1 MTRALEER
9 GFRLSYREAVE
20 AVARDDRRSF
30 RLPAAADELSM
41 RGYLTACETLYV
53 EALRML
59 RGREETARPERV
71 LDAGGSFGAFA
82 GALRSLGVVAVED
95 PAAGDPVDLV
105 VGLALHGLSDS
116 AETIVGRGK
125 RLLKPGGRFVLVVPC
140 RHYWPQRLADLR
152 GRRPPMPD
160 EGVLEVG
167 VPSYGRTQI
176 QALLRRSGLRPD
188 LVRTCDYSP
197 AALGGPM
204 LQIVAG
210 VVTRVAPWHRE
221 AWIVLASRA
230 EGV

>member
-1 MTRALEER
+1 MTQALEER
-9 GFRLSYREAVE
+9 GFRISYGEAVE

-53 EALRML
+53 EALGML
-59 RGREETARPERV
+59 RGRGETAWPERV

-82 GALRSLGVVAVED
+82 GALRSLGVVAVEG
-95 PAAGDPVDLV
+95 PEAGDPVDLV

-116 AETIVGRGK
+116 AETIARRGK
-125 RLLKPGGRFVLVVPC
+125 RLLKPGGRLVLVVPC
-140 RHYWPQRLADLR
+140 RHYWRRRLADLR

-160 EGVLEVG
+160 DGVSEVG
-167 VPSYGRTQI
+167 MPSYSRAQVE
-176 QALLRRSGLRPD
+176 ALVRRSGLRPD

-197 AALGGPM
+197 AALGGPL

-210 VVTRVAPWHRE
+210 VVTRVAPRHRE
-221 AWIVLASRA
+221 AWVVLASREERA
-230 EGV
+230 